1 MTSVQNSP
9 RLQQPQEQQQQQQQL
24 SLKIKQ
30 LKLKRINELNNKLR
44 KELSR
49 ERITASNAC
58 LTIINYTSN
67 TKDYTLPELWGYPVA
82 GSNHFIEGLKMLKK
96 IAKCQTQIVFVVRL
110 CNDSNR
116 IQKKKNI
123 HAFSYPLSPYLF
135 FLLILAPFISYS
147 KLIQR

>member
-1 MTSVQNSP
+1 MSVLQDSP
-9 RLQQPQEQQQQQQQL
+9 RLQKPQEQQQQQL

-67 TKDYTLPELWGYPVA
+67 TKDYALPELWGYPTT
-82 GSNHFIEGLKMLKK
+82 GSNHFREGLKNQKNSQMSH
-96 IAKCQTQIVFVVRL
+96 
-110 CNDSNR
+110 SNNVCCT
-116 IQKKKNI
+116 IM
-123 HAFSYPLSPYLF
+123 
-135 FLLILAPFISYS
+135 
-147 KLIQR
+147 

>member
-1 MTSVQNSP
+1 MSVVQNSP
-9 RLQQPQEQQQQQQQL
+9 RLQEPQEEQQQQL

-67 TKDYTLPELWGYPVA
+67 TKDYALPELWGYPSA
-82 GSNHFIEGLKMLKK
+82 GSNHFREGLRKAQKNNHL
-96 IAKCQTQIVFVVRL
+96 
-110 CNDSNR
+110 SNS
-116 IQKKKNI
+116 NN
-123 HAFSYPLSPYLF
+123 ACCTLM
-135 FLLILAPFISYS
+135 
-147 KLIQR
+147 

>member
-67 TKDYTLPELWGYPVA
+67 TKDYTLPELWGYPVS
-82 GSNHFIEGLKMLKK
+82 GSNHFIEGLKNAQKNSQM
-96 IAKCQTQIVFVVRL
+96 
-110 CNDSNR
+110 SNS
-116 IQKKKNI
+116 N
-123 HAFSYPLSPYLF
+123 SVCCTLM
-135 FLLILAPFISYS
+135 
-147 KLIQR
+147 

>member
-1 MTSVQNSP
+1 MSVAQDSP
-9 RLQQPQEQQQQQQQL
+9 RLQEPQGQQQLQL

-67 TKDYTLPELWGYPVA
+67 TKDYTLPELWGYPTA
-82 GSNHFIEGLKMLKK
+82 GSNHFREGLKKAQKNNQM
-96 IAKCQTQIVFVVRL
+96 
-110 CNDSNR
+110 SNS
-116 IQKKKNI
+116 N
-123 HAFSYPLSPYLF
+123 ACCTLM
-135 FLLILAPFISYS
+135 
-147 KLIQR
+147 

>member
-1 MTSVQNSP
+1 MSVIQNSP
-9 RLQQPQEQQQQQQQL
+9 RLQESQDQQQQQL

-67 TKDYTLPELWGYPVA
+67 TKDYTLPDLWGYPAA
-82 GSNHFIEGLKMLKK
+82 GSNHFREGLR
-96 IAKCQTQIVFVVRL
+96 IA
-110 CNDSNR
+110 
-116 IQKKKNI
+116 QKKNQMSNSNN
-123 HAFSYPLSPYLF
+123 ACCTLM
-135 FLLILAPFISYS
+135 
-147 KLIQR
+147 